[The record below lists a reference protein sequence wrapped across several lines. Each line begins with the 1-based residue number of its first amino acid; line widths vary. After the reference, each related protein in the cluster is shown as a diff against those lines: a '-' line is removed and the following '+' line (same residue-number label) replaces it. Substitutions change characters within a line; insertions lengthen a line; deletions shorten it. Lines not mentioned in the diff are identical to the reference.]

1 MNSNELKAL
10 VSLLDDSDTEV
21 ASHVENRIRMLGDDI
36 IPFLEKQWEESGF
49 NPGLQKK
56 IEELIHDLQY
66 NNLLSRLRKWKK
78 EGSSDLLEGL
88 WLIATYQYPE
98 LSFESLK
105 QEINKIYFETWLQLR
120 DDMHP
125 EDKIRI
131 LNQVFFDKYKFSP
144 NTKNF
149 HSPSNSMINQVLE
162 LKRGNPISLCSV
174 YLLIAQKLG
183 LPVYGV
189 NLPSLFILTYQS
201 RQLQFYINVF
211 NRGLVFSRKDID
223 SYLKQMNI
231 APQPMFY
238 EPCSNIEIIKRT
250 LVNLVVSFTK
260 NSDTDKAREINLL
273 LDGIKEEGDDLPID

>member
-1 MNSNELKAL
+1 MNSSELKAL

-21 ASHVENRIRMLGDDI
+21 AAHVETRIRALGDDV
-36 IPFLEKQWEESGF
+36 IPFLEQQWEESGF
-49 NPGLQKK
+49 DPDLQKK

-66 NNLLSRLRKWKK
+66 NNLLSRLKKWKK
-78 EGSSDLLEGL
+78 EGASDLLEGL
-88 WLIATYQYPE
+88 WLVATYQYPD
-98 LSFESLK
+98 LSLEHLK
-105 QEINKIYFETWLQLR
+105 QEINKIYFEVWLQMR
-120 DDMHP
+120 DEIHP
-125 EDKIRI
+125 EDTIRI

-162 LKRGNPISLCSV
+162 LKRGNPISLCSI
-174 YLLIAQKLG
+174 YLLIAQKLN

-201 RQLQFYINVF
+201 KQTQFYINVF
-211 NRGLVFSRKDID
+211 NRGLIFSKKDID

-231 APQPMFY
+231 APQAMFY
-238 EPCSNIEIIKRT
+238 EPCSNLEIIKRT

-260 NSDTDKAREINLL
+260 NSDTQKSKEINVL
-273 LDGIKEEGDDLPID
+273 LDGIKEDEQE

>member
-10 VSLLDDSDTEV
+10 VSLLDDSDNEV
-21 ASHVENRIRMLGDDI
+21 SAHVENQIRALGDDI

-49 NPGLQKK
+49 DPILQKK

-66 NNLLSRLRKWKK
+66 NNLLSRLKKWKK
-78 EGSSDLLEGL
+78 DGASDLLEGL

-98 LSFESLK
+98 LSLEGLK
-105 QEINKIYFETWLQLR
+105 QEINKIYFEVWLQMR
-120 DDMHP
+120 DEIHP
-125 EDKIRI
+125 EDNIRI

-162 LKRGNPISLCSV
+162 LKRGNPISLCSI
-174 YLLIAQKLG
+174 YLLVAQKLN

-189 NLPSLFILTYQS
+189 NLPSLFILTYES
-201 RQLQFYINVF
+201 KSTQFYINVF
-211 NRGLVFSRKDID
+211 NKGLIFSKKDID

-238 EPCSNIEIIKRT
+238 EPCSNLEIIKRT

-260 NSDTDKAREINLL
+260 NSDNQKSKEINIL
-273 LDGIKEEGDDLPID
+273 LDGLKEEE